1 MGGSGSSNRWTP
13 TPPRD
18 PCATL
23 VFRAQINSP
32 QPAAIA
38 SVTAGAILL
47 IQLAPAP
54 QTSVLALHQGQ
65 PIGSITGSRVT
76 SLINCLRNGYL
87 FEAEV
92 VSIVGGSCTVD
103 VRPV

>member
-1 MGGSGSSNRWTP
+1 MGGSGSSSRWTP

-23 VFRAQINSP
+23 AFRAQINSP
-32 QPAAIA
+32 QPASLA
-38 SVTAGAILL
+38 SVTVGQILL

-54 QTSVLALHQGQ
+54 QTSVLVLHLGQ

-76 SLINCLRNGYL
+76 SLINCLLNGYL
-87 FEAEV
+87 FESEV
-92 VSIVGGSCTVD
+92 VSVLGGSCTVD